1 MTPTK
6 TFEPRCLATGIGSLP
21 QADLGSAM
29 ALVERAI
36 PRVPYMPQ
44 LPALGW
50 HEGMMVQ
57 YTEGV
62 PGRALDEQ
70 QEKMILDTEQGM
82 LELEEFYTRVIADDP
97 AGFPISAD
105 HCHGLGG
112 LQELLGRGG
121 EVAAVKAQVTGPVTQ
136 GLSMVDQDKR
146 AVFYDDTFQEVLVKN
161 CAMRARWLLGELEQ
175 AAPVRLCF
183 LDEPILSAFGS
194 SVYVSIKREQVTA
207 QLAEVAEA
215 VRGAGGL
222 CGVHCCG
229 NTDWSLLTEAGVDI
243 ISFDAF
249 EFAFSMPLYPEAIK
263 AFVQRGGIIAW
274 GVVPTSAEALTEQT
288 VDSLA
293 VKLDE
298 AMAGVAAL
306 GLSRQTLLRQALLT
320 PACGLGSTTV
330 QMAERAFELL
340 GELSSKM
347 QAEIA

>member
-1 MTPTK
+1 MTTQTP
-6 TFEPRCLATGIGSLP
+6 TFEPCCLATGIGSLP
-21 QADLGSAM
+21 HPDVASAM
-29 ALVERAI
+29 KLVQRAI
-36 PRVPYMPQ
+36 PEIPYMPQ

-57 YTEGV
+57 YSEGL
-62 PGRALDEQ
+62 PGRVLDEQ

-82 LELEEFYTRVIADDP
+82 AELEEFYGRVIADDP
-97 AGFPISAD
+97 VAFPISED
-105 HCHGLGG
+105 HCHGLAG
-112 LQELLGRGG
+112 LQGLLEQGG
-121 EVAAVKAQVTGPVTQ
+121 VAAAKAQVTGPVTQ

-146 AVFYDDTFQEVLVKN
+146 AVYYDETFQEALVKN
-161 CAMRARWLLGELEQ
+161 CAMKARWLLSQLGS

-194 SVYVSIKREQVTA
+194 SVYVSIKREEVVA

-229 NTDWSLLTEAGVDI
+229 NTDWSLLTEAQVDI

-249 EFAFSMPLYPEAIK
+249 EFAFSLPLYPEAIK
-263 AFVQRGGIIAW
+263 AFVERGGIIAW
-274 GVVPTSAEALTEQT
+274 GIVPTSAEALGEQT

-293 VKLDE
+293 VKLEE
-298 AMAGVAAL
+298 ALAGAEQL

-320 PACGLGSTTV
+320 PACGLGSTSV
-330 QMAERAFELL
+330 EVAERAFELL
-340 GELSSKM
+340 RGLSLRM
-347 QAEIA
+347 RAR

>member
-1 MTPTK
+1 MTTPTP

-21 QADLGSAM
+21 HPDLGSAM

-36 PRVPYMPQ
+36 PHVPYMPQ

-57 YTEGV
+57 YTEGL

-70 QEKMILDTEQGM
+70 REKMILDTEQGM
-82 LELEEFYTRVIADDP
+82 LELEEFYTRVIADD
-97 AGFPISAD
+97 AADFPISAE

-112 LQELLGRGG
+112 LQDLLGRGG
-121 EVAAVKAQVTGPVTQ
+121 EVAAVKVQVTGPVTQ

-161 CAMRARWLLGELEQ
+161 CAMKARWLLGEMG
-175 AAPVRLCF
+175 AGDVRLCF

-194 SVYVSIKREQVTA
+194 SVYVSIKREQVVS

-229 NTDWSLLTEAGVDI
+229 NTDWSLLTEAEVDI

-263 AFVQRGGIIAW
+263 AFVERGGIIAW
-274 GVVPTSAEALTEQT
+274 GIVPTSAEALRANTAA
-288 VDSLA
+288 SLA
-293 VKLDE
+293 GKLDE
-298 AMAGVAAL
+298 ALAGVQAL
-306 GLSRQTLLRQALLT
+306 GLSRETLLRQALLT

-330 QMAERAFELL
+330 EMAERAFELL
-340 GELSSKM
+340 SELSSKM
-347 QAEIA
+347 RAEIA